1 MRGRNPG
8 IEGMSA
14 VAMGAGD
21 GKGMRCCPV
30 LLWGGWSRSA
40 QLPRRSG
47 ASRPLITAEI
57 LPSPLSPQP
66 DFHSHVSL
74 HEARCDSFR
83 LVGASVS
90 RLLTSQLHS
99 PEPTATGSET
109 SSQGLR
115 RRSSDRPRLAQVS
128 ICGQSAVDVVD
139 TWHFRLPILGL

>member
-1 MRGRNPG
+1 MRGRSPG

-40 QLPRRSG
+40 QLHRRSG
-47 ASRPLITAEI
+47 ASRPLIAAGI

-66 DFHSHVSL
+66 DFCSHVSL
-74 HEARCDSFR
+74 HKARCDSFR
-83 LVGASVS
+83 LVGALVLS
-90 RLLTSQLHS
+90 LLTSQLRS
-99 PEPTATGSET
+99 PELTTTGSGT
-109 SSQGLR
+109 SSQSLR
-115 RRSSDRPRLAQVS
+115 RRLSDQPSLGQVP
-128 ICGQSAVDVVD
+128 ICGQSAMDVVD